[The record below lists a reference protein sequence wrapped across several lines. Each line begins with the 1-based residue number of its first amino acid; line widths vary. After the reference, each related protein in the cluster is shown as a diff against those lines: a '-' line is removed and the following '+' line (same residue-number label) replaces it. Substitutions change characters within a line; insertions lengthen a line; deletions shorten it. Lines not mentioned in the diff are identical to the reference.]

1 MQYIDQLI
9 KNEILNY
16 DIKSYVDT
24 GKLPDNYYNDSM
36 NKRYH
41 YIDNNF
47 NDTINTKYHYI
58 DEDFNHENETENSI
72 PMIQSITEPYYYS
85 DHVKDIIHIEHC
97 INKCN
102 TVKENIQNI
111 IQYEQENEREC
122 PICFEELG
130 DNNYIKTKC
139 NHKTCVSCFVA
150 NIRLNNNTAKLCPLC
165 REQMY

>member
-1 MQYIDQLI
+1 MQNIEMQYIDQMI

-24 GKLPDNYYNDSM
+24 GKLPDNYYNDTM

-41 YIDNNF
+41 YID
-47 NDTINTKYHYI
+47 
-58 DEDFNHENETENSI
+58 EDFDDENETENLLKKNSI

-85 DHVKDIIHIEHC
+85 DHVRDIVQIEHC
-97 INKCN
+97 INKCD

-122 PICFEELG
+122 PICLEELG
-130 DNNYIKTKC
+130 DNNYVKTNC

-150 NIRLNNNTAKLCPLC
+150 NIKLNNKTAKLCPLC